1 MLVWAR
7 RRCGGGGTSLM
18 HGSVADRRRGAGTVR
33 FSHVDFLTELGIGI
47 AIGMLAGT
55 TGTHGSARGRMTLL
69 AAVIGLVAGFL
80 LDGAARRACSAL
92 VGAVV
97 ACLVISDLVGGAS
110 RREGSGGGAL
120 GFLVALAALV
130 VVAIALLVPVAGHRS
145 SSLALVWLGISRH
158 RRAQRKHAGLR
169 VLR

>member
-1 MLVWAR
+1 
-7 RRCGGGGTSLM
+7 
-18 HGSVADRRRGAGTVR
+18 
-33 FSHVDFLTELGIGI
+33 VDFLTDLGIGI

-55 TGTHGSARGRMTLL
+55 AGTHGSARGRMTIL

-80 LDGAARRACSAL
+80 MDGA

-97 ACLVISDLVGGAS
+97 TAIGAALGCIVISDLVYGAS
-110 RREGSGGGAL
+110 RREGSGGAAL
-120 GFLVALAALV
+120 AFIIALAALI
-130 VVAIALLVPVAGHRS
+130 VVAIALLLPPAVVVVV
-145 SSLALVWLGISRH
+145 LALIWLGISRH

>member
-1 MLVWAR
+1 
-7 RRCGGGGTSLM
+7 
-18 HGSVADRRRGAGTVR
+18 
-33 FSHVDFLTELGIGI
+33 VDVLTNLGIGI

-55 TGTHGSARGRMTLL
+55 TGTHGSARGRMTVL

-80 LDGAARRACSAL
+80 LDEVAGAALAA
-92 VGAVV
+92 VGAVLG
-97 ACLVISDLVGGAS
+97 CIVISDLIHGAS

-120 GFLVALAALV
+120 AFIVSLAALV
-130 VVAIALLVPVAGHRS
+130 VIAAAILWAPAVIVFVLALL
-145 SSLALVWLGISRH
+145 WLGISRH